1 MHAGSCIQTAGGGGW
16 AETDGATQ
24 RAAVIGLPRVA
35 GCNVTGWRTRLTH
48 STPGAFEPDE
58 RPGDA
63 SPWPDQDGL
72 PVAGGWPDDPDE
84 AATSTAAGTAAGTAR
99 WANGAWEPGGDDA
112 LVLAALL
119 ARVLLQD
126 AAALSTMYQL
136 LSGAVYA
143 QLLRITRQVPLAEE
157 LLEDVFWQIW
167 RQAPR
172 FDARRGPVR
181 AWVMVMAR
189 SRALDAL
196 RRQRRNPVVS
206 MDEPPAWAQL
216 DATPTG
222 SDPQELLVIAQAD
235 AALHAALDGLD
246 PLRRQLVSLTYFR
259 GLTQQEVADHTGL
272 PLGTVKSHLRR
283 ALAALRDT
291 LSPAR
296 PAASA
301 PEALTP

>member
-1 MHAGSCIQTAGGGGW
+1 MTHTPSSAVGP
-16 AETDGATQ
+16 DD
-24 RAAVIGLPRVA
+24 RPPAALDWQDPDTLP
-35 GCNVTGWRTRLTH
+35 L
-48 STPGAFEPDE
+48 D
-58 RPGDA
+58 
-63 SPWPDQDGL
+63 
-72 PVAGGWPDDPDE
+72 GGWPEEPD
-84 AATSTAAGTAAGTAR
+84 ADGITVAGTAAGTAR
-99 WANGAWEPGGDDA
+99 WADGTWEPGGDDA

-143 QLLRITRQVPLAEE
+143 QLLRLTRQVPLAEE

-196 RRQRRNPVVS
+196 RRQRRNPVVA
-206 MDEPPAWAQL
+206 MDDLPARAEL
-216 DATPTG
+216 DAALAA
-222 SDPQELLVIAQAD
+222 SDPQDLVAATQAD
-235 AALHAALDGLD
+235 SALHTALNGLD
-246 PLRRQLVSLTYFR
+246 PLRRQLVCLTYFR

-283 ALAALRDT
+283 ALAALRST
-291 LSPAR
+291 LTPAGL
-296 PAASA
+296 AARA
-301 PEALTP
+301 PGALTP